1 MRLVAVLIV
10 IIGAVSLSSIEKN
23 DIVENIVK
31 ILQLQEEIKDGTSV
45 QFALGVAIG
54 VKLLEGSDWERNREK
69 RFWILNQ
76 LYGILD
82 QFHEVA
88 DKDCK

>member
-69 RFWILNQ
+69 RFRILNK
-76 LYGILD
+76 LYAILD
-82 QFHEVA
+82 QFHVVA